1 MDKLSK
7 IKCSNINNN
16 FENNTVGQKIKMN
29 KLSKIVQQCTRMKT
43 NVIEENMIKQ
53 NETQRKEK

>member
-1 MDKLSK
+1 
-7 IKCSNINNN
+7 
-16 FENNTVGQKIKMN
+16 MN
-29 KLSKIVQQCTRMKT
+29 KLSKIVQQCTRIKT